1 MYLHHWPQIDVHND
15 FRERSRDTN
24 ITATTVQC
32 SFIPPWSIIY
42 NYRLKDN
49 PTKVNSDC
57 ILGPLSFNSNTM
69 MLNMRVR
76 LTTAA
81 FQLIDFDDP
90 YHADTD
96 MFLVTMKELFYFKD
110 R

>member
-1 MYLHHWPQIDVHND
+1 
-15 FRERSRDTN
+15 
-24 ITATTVQC
+24 
-32 SFIPPWSIIY
+32 
-42 NYRLKDN
+42 
-49 PTKVNSDC
+49 
-57 ILGPLSFNSNTM
+57 M